1 MISVLLF
8 VLFLVFMALRLP
20 VSMAIGLAVI
30 LAMIAGGYDP
40 RSIPQ
45 IMARSTQSFE
55 LMAVPFFI
63 LAANLMNA
71 LGMTQRIFD
80 FAASVVGFIRG
91 GLAHVN
97 VLASMIFAGIS
108 GAAVADAAGLGTIEL
123 RAMRRAGYDLGFS
136 TSVTI
141 SSSTIGPII
150 PPSIMMVI
158 YAIIADVSIAR
169 MFIAGLIP
177 GVLIGVILMVMIY
190 VMVATGYRKCPPPV
204 PFSWRRCRD
213 TAISGMLSLI
223 APIIILWGMV
233 GGVVTPTEAGVLA
246 VGYSLVI
253 GAVYRSYKLSE
264 LPQVIRDTVETSALI
279 MYITAISSVMS
290 WLMVNEGTAHEI
302 SAWLSGA
309 STNPIF
315 YLLIINVLLLIVGC
329 ILETLPAMLITV
341 PILLPT
347 AIELGIDPVHFG
359 IIVIF
364 NLLVGIITPPMGIGL
379 YIMIAISGIAYGH
392 LVRASLPFLL
402 ILLATLFLITY
413 VPPLTLFLPDLLLK

>member
-1 MISVLLF
+1 MISALLF
-8 VLFLVFMALRLP
+8 ILFLVFMALRLP

-136 TSVTI
+136 TAVTI

-169 MFIAGLIP
+169 MFVAGLVP
-177 GVLIGVILMVMIY
+177 GLLIGVILMVVIY
-190 VMVATGYRKCPPPV
+190 VMVATGFRQCPAPI
-204 PFSWRRCRD
+204 PFSWRRCLD
-213 TAISGMLSLI
+213 TAVSGILSLI

-233 GGVVTPTEAGVLA
+233 GGVVTPTEAGCW
-246 VGYSLVI
+246 
-253 GAVYRSYKLSE
+253 RSSTRSSSE
-264 LPQVIRDTVETSALI
+264 PSTAATSFRNCPG
-279 MYITAISSVMS
+279 SS
-290 WLMVNEGTAHEI
+290 A
-302 SAWLSGA
+302 
-309 STNPIF
+309 
-315 YLLIINVLLLIVGC
+315 
-329 ILETLPAMLITV
+329 
-341 PILLPT
+341 
-347 AIELGIDPVHFG
+347 
-359 IIVIF
+359 
-364 NLLVGIITPPMGIGL
+364 TPWRP
-379 YIMIAISGIAYGH
+379 
-392 LVRASLPFLL
+392 RR
-402 ILLATLFLITY
+402 
-413 VPPLTLFLPDLLLK
+413 